1 MPIHD
6 WTRVDAGLFHAF
18 HQSWIIS
25 LSNALNAGG
34 LPPDYFALPEQSIR
48 GPVPDVLTLRLS
60 SSPGDVPEGASPG
73 VAVAEAP
80 PRTHLIRRSD
90 RSVYAHKADRITV
103 RHRHGEVVAVIEILS
118 PGNKASIS
126 ELRAFVQKASSLI
139 QQGVHLLVVD
149 LFPPTARD
157 PQGIHKAIWDELD
170 EETAELPAERPLV
183 VASYDAGPPQTAY
196 VENLA
201 VGDTLPEMPLFL
213 RPEFYVPVPLELTY
227 ATSWDAFPGV
237 LKRLLLPNAGES
249 SPGS

>member
-18 HQSWIIS
+18 HQTWIIS
-25 LSNALNAGG
+25 LSKALNSGA

-60 SSPGDVPEGASPG
+60 SSPGDLTEGASPG
-73 VAVAEAP
+73 LAVAEAP
-80 PRTHLIRRSD
+80 PQTRLVRRSE

-118 PGNKASIS
+118 PGNKAGAS

-139 QQGVHLLVVD
+139 QQGIHLLVID
-149 LFPPTARD
+149 LFPPTVLD

-170 EETAELPAERPLV
+170 EETAELPPDRRLV
-183 VASYDAGPPQTAY
+183 LASYDAGPPQTAY
-196 VENLA
+196 VENVA
-201 VGDTLPEMPLFL
+201 VGDTLPNMPLFL
-213 RPEFYVPVPLELTY
+213 RSEFYVPVPLEETY
-227 ATSWDAFPGV
+227 AASWDAFPAV
-237 LKRLLLPNAGES
+237 LKRLLVSDAADASRGN
-249 SPGS
+249 